1 MSTLGLSAACDTAVA
16 DADAM
21 PADSDADHSV
31 AGYIVATIVFPSAS
45 GDGRPAFAAVAGSKR
60 NRDPTPT
67 TSFDGNARQ
76 LRRAQRVCGSP
87 FSTRVFNTTFV
98 GYLPTSFMFPNRLIP
113 FFCESVG
120 DEYKGKYEVVWDD
133 AISRPTCNQYGTTGW
148 VRILQSTNP
157 SYPCGYQVRA
167 HLCANNPCQAK
178 HDGSKY
184 GEMQSNAPH
193 MEPSI
198 VPCRLPLHVT
208 AYAPSSIADC
218 TLAPPAVAEPALAE
232 PEIVE
237 SAVGHHPAF
246 AEPAVAEPEV
256 AEPAV
261 AESAA
266 AWPAVAESAAVEPAV
281 AETAVADPSDYCVR
295 CGIRLRGFFDESG
308 DETMADNY
316 IHNASIC
323 SYIFR
328 LS

>member
-31 AGYIVATIVFPSAS
+31 AGDIVATIVATSAS
-45 GDGRPAFAAVAGSKR
+45 GDGRPSFAAVAGSKR

-87 FSTRVFNTTFV
+87 LSTRVFNAWR
-98 GYLPTSFMFPNRLIP
+98 YPTSFMFPNRLIP

-133 AISRPTCNQYGTTGW
+133 AISRPTCNQYGATGW

-184 GEMQSNAPH
+184 GERRPH
-193 MEPSI
+193 MD
-198 VPCRLPLHVT
+198 PLII
-208 AYAPSSIADC
+208 P
-218 TLAPPAVAEPALAE
+218 
-232 PEIVE
+232 
-237 SAVGHHPAF
+237 
-246 AEPAVAEPEV
+246 
-256 AEPAV
+256 
-261 AESAA
+261 
-266 AWPAVAESAAVEPAV
+266 
-281 AETAVADPSDYCVR
+281 
-295 CGIRLRGFFDESG
+295 
-308 DETMADNY
+308 
-316 IHNASIC
+316 
-323 SYIFR
+323 
-328 LS
+328 